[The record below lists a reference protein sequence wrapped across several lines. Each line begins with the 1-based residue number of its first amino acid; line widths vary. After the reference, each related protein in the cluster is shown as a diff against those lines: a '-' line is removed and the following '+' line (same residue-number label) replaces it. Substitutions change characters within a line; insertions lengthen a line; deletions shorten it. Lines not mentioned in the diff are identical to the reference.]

1 MREHGPWLA
10 AFRRMTSSRVFVDEF
25 ALKESRRPAFGRE
38 LLAGAK
44 AGQVAGFAM
53 AATLMVLS
61 GVFLGK
67 GLFYPLEL
75 IAASVL
81 GSDAIGRLDAHT
93 LLVGVLVHQLGP
105 ALAWGIVFG
114 AVVWLFKPVG
124 SVQLMMWGLLIGMIA
139 QIVDVYV
146 LLPLLSGELSGR
158 VPVFGPLQ
166 HENLWARM
174 PIAANCL
181 AHLIFGVSLS
191 LYPWKYDPLA
201 RSFD

>member
-1 MREHGPWLA
+1 
-10 AFRRMTSSRVFVDEF
+10 MTSSRVFVDEF
-25 ALKESRRPAFGRE
+25 SLKESRRPAFGRE

-53 AATLMVLS
+53 AAALMAMS

-75 IAASVL
+75 TAASVL
-81 GSDAIGRLDAHT
+81 GSDAIGQLDART

-105 ALAWGIVFG
+105 SLAWGIVFG
-114 AVVWLFKPVG
+114 AVVWCFKPDG
-124 SVQLMMWGLLIGMIA
+124 SVRLMMWGLLIGIVA

-158 VPVFGPLQ
+158 IPVFGPLQ

-181 AHLIFGVSLS
+181 AHLIFGLSLS
-191 LYPWKYDPLA
+191 LYPWKFDPIA